1 MKSQMGGN
9 AEGCMGV
16 CDREKRHDTW
26 LRVFGI
32 GQQYAGG
39 LLDEVRG
46 GIVEAV
52 AKMFGSLDSDR
63 FFGMVENEAKPSID
77 EEVAPFGLESI
88 WEVVKNFWSC
98 FVINFCGVKQ
108 AMWH

>member
-1 MKSQMGGN
+1 MLGGGW
-9 AEGCMGV
+9 ERGV
-16 CDREKRHDTW
+16 T
-26 LRVFGI
+26 I
-32 GQQYAGG
+32 AGPESG
-39 LLDEVRG
+39 EVRG

-52 AKMFGSLDSDR
+52 AKMFGSLESDR